1 MSANPIRIPLCH
13 MVWSI
18 LFPTFCI
25 SRFFFWTGYNCFLR
39 LRCKAMWEALF
50 CRLFPSLETCSRNLV
65 ASFKRFF
72 KDYLSLVH
80 WLSQIYW
87 TAIVKSLEAD
97 SYCCEVRRQIDKSI
111 CMKQD
116 SVAFQNPASFTRSKF
131 TTKVTRNAKFFE
143 YLSDAPE
150 RCNRKSRFLWSYNL
164 TPGLQTGHF
173 HLFLFFFYRNYCLWT
188 KALCPT
194 SLRHKTA
201 G

>member
-1 MSANPIRIPLCH
+1 
-13 MVWSI
+13 
-18 LFPTFCI
+18 
-25 SRFFFWTGYNCFLR
+25 
-39 LRCKAMWEALF
+39 
-50 CRLFPSLETCSRNLV
+50 
-65 ASFKRFF
+65 
-72 KDYLSLVH
+72 
-80 WLSQIYW
+80 
-87 TAIVKSLEAD
+87 
-97 SYCCEVRRQIDKSI
+97 
-111 CMKQD
+111 MKQD

-201 G
+201 GQHVLVSLIQLWCSLSKRNRAGPFDEDHKIQANRAKRLMSACVEHCNLNTKYPPLCSTFRWRERT